1 MLTNSQEQAG
11 DPVPRV
17 LGVPSVL
24 SVTGVRIPL
33 AEALFRRVRSGNAF
47 EETVARMLQTIR
59 LGIVMPGEAMPPER
73 ELAVKFG
80 VSRDTVR
87 EAIRSLT
94 DAGFLLSRRGR
105 YGGTFVSNLLPPSGY
120 SRLDDTIP
128 PPTEV
133 EIEDVLGL
141 REILEVGAARA
152 AAGRELS
159 EPDQAMLRAHLAET
173 QAASA
178 EDYRRFDSRLH
189 LAIAEFAGTPSLVP
203 LVADN
208 RTAVNDLLDH
218 IPLIGKNIEHSNR
231 QHDKIIAA
239 ILGRNPQ
246 RAAEAMREHLAG
258 SAALLRGFLA

>member
-1 MLTNSQEQAG
+1 
-11 DPVPRV
+11 
-17 LGVPSVL
+17 
-24 SVTGVRIPL
+24 
-33 AEALFRRVRSGNAF
+33 
-47 EETVARMLQTIR
+47 
-59 LGIVMPGEAMPPER
+59 MPPER

-105 YGGTFVSNLLPPSGY
+105 YGGTFVSDRLPPSGY
-120 SRLDDTIP
+120 SEFDETAP
-128 PPTEV
+128 PPTHDD
-133 EIEDVLGL
+133 IEDVLGL

-159 EPDQAMLRAHLAET
+159 EADQVMLRTHLAET
-173 QAASA
+173 NNADV

-189 LAIAEFAGTPSLVP
+189 LAIAEVAATPSLVP
-203 LVADN
+203 LIADN

-218 IPLIGKNIEHSNR
+218 IPLIGKNIAHSNQ
-231 QHDKIIAA
+231 QHDMIVAA
-239 ILGRNPQ
+239 ILGGNPQ

>member
-1 MLTNSQEQAG
+1 VLTNSQGQGPA
-11 DPVPRV
+11 PTAR
-17 LGVPSVL
+17 L
-24 SVTGVRIPL
+24 PL
-33 AEALFRRVRSGNAF
+33 AEALFRRVRNGNAF
-47 EETVARMLQTIR
+47 EETVSRMLQTIR
-59 LGIVMPGEAMPPER
+59 LGIVLPGEAMPPER

-105 YGGTFVSNLLPPSGY
+105 YGGTFVSDHLPSSGY
-120 SRLDDTIP
+120 SGLEDTLP
-128 PPTEV
+128 EPSQDEL
-133 EIEDVLGL
+133 EDVLGL

-159 EPDQAMLRAHLAET
+159 DSDRAVLRAHLAET
-173 QAASA
+173 ADASA

-189 LAIAEFAGTPSLVP
+189 LAIAELAGTPSLVP
-203 LVADN
+203 LIADN

-231 QHDKIIAA
+231 QHDMIIAA
-239 ILGRNPQ
+239 IVAGNPQ

-258 SAALLRGFLA
+258 SAALLRGFLG